1 MVFRLNE
8 ANEILS
14 SATFVN
20 DNKRAEQQENNEKLG
35 VLVAHLQA
43 QLNQANRDLESS
55 VADKKELTSSTIHII
70 TQLSA
75 CLRKIFVLFFRHILK
90 LF

>member
-70 TQLSA
+70 TQLSV
-75 CLRKIFVLFFRHILK
+75 CLRKIFVIFFRHILK